1 MERGGVTWD
10 GVGDTLSRD
19 FSNKL
24 CQLRSGSKKDARK
37 GVLLRN
43 DGRALSRKE
52 RGRELWLGSMKR
64 TSACMLLA
72 GS

>member
-1 MERGGVTWD
+1 VSHETGSVTLCLE
-10 GVGDTLSRD
+10 TSPTI
-19 FSNKL
+19 

-52 RGRELWLGSMKR
+52 RGRELWLGSMKH

-72 GS
+72 GSWIEER